1 MELNENDSEVNT
13 KLNVIKY
20 NNSEAIVNK
29 TELNRND
36 SEVNSQINRIK

>member
-1 MELNENDSEVNT
+1 MELNENDSEMNT

-20 NNSEAIVNK
+20 NNSAAVVNK

>member
-1 MELNENDSEVNT
+1 MELNENGSEVNT
-13 KLNVIKY
+13 KLNVIKL
-20 NNSEAIVNK
+20 NNSEAVVNK

>member
-1 MELNENDSEVNT
+1 MELNENDSEVNA

-20 NNSEAIVNK
+20 NNSEAVVNK

>member
-1 MELNENDSEVNT
+1 MELNENNSEVNT

-20 NNSEAIVNK
+20 NNSEAVVNK

>member
-13 KLNVIKY
+13 KLNVTKY
-20 NNSEAIVNK
+20 NNSEVVVNK

>member
-20 NNSEAIVNK
+20 NNSEAVVYK

>member
-20 NNSEAIVNK
+20 NNSEAVVNK

-36 SEVNSQINRIK
+36 SEVNSKINRIK

>member
-1 MELNENDSEVNT
+1 MKTDSEVNT

-20 NNSEAIVNK
+20 NNSEAVVVNK

>member
-13 KLNVIKY
+13 KLNVIKS
-20 NNSEAIVNK
+20 NNSEAVVNK
-29 TELNRND
+29 TELNRNY

>member
-1 MELNENDSEVNT
+1 MELSENDSEVNT
-13 KLNVIKY
+13 KLNAIKY
-20 NNSEAIVNK
+20 NNSEAVVNK

>member
-1 MELNENDSEVNT
+1 MELSENDSKVNT

-20 NNSEAIVNK
+20 NNSEAVVNK

-36 SEVNSQINRIK
+36 SEVNSQINRMK

>member
-20 NNSEAIVNK
+20 NNSEAVVNK

-36 SEVNSQINRIK
+36 SDVNNKINRIK

>member
-1 MELNENDSEVNT
+1 MELNENDSEVNI

-20 NNSEAIVNK
+20 NNSEAVNK

-36 SEVNSQINRIK
+36 SEVNSQIKRIK

>member
-1 MELNENDSEVNT
+1 MELNANDSEVNT

-20 NNSEAIVNK
+20 NNSE
-29 TELNRND
+29 LNRND

>member
-1 MELNENDSEVNT
+1 MELNENDSEVIT

-20 NNSEAIVNK
+20 NNSEAVVNK

>member
-1 MELNENDSEVNT
+1 MELNENDSEVNI

-20 NNSEAIVNK
+20 NNSEAVVNK
-29 TELNRND
+29 TELNRNY

>member
-1 MELNENDSEVNT
+1 MELNEKDSEVNT

-20 NNSEAIVNK
+20 NNSEAVVNK

>member
-1 MELNENDSEVNT
+1 MEINENDSEVNT

-20 NNSEAIVNK
+20 NNSEVVVNK
-29 TELNRND
+29 TELNRNY